1 MVLSETNTR
10 VLLVLATK
18 MATITQTPDG
28 LLVVPHPEVR
38 RWDLVMLVGL
48 LSPLDGIFNLW
59 SSVISIPKRNLPE
72 GFILNA
78 PPDETFALAHVEAK
92 TQETAEPVAVKLSQK
107 DVYLNQLRE
116 NFRLRMQPAEVS
128 QILKFLIREGM
139 TADEI
144 IAATGISSATLYRC
158 IRVSVENPEVAPQVP

>member
-10 VLLVLATK
+10 VLLMLATK

-28 LLVVPHPEVR
+28 LQVVPHPEVR

-78 PPDETFALAHVEAK
+78 PPDETFALSYVETKA
-92 TQETAEPVAVKLSQK
+92 QETVVAVKLSEK
-107 DVYLNQLRE
+107 DVCIQKLTR
-116 NFRLRMQPAEVS
+116 NFKQRMTPVEVS
-128 QILKFLIREGM
+128 QALKFLIGEGLKPE
-139 TADEI
+139 EI
-144 IAATGISSATLYRC
+144 MAETGISSATLYRC
-158 IRVSVENPEVAPQVP
+158 IKVSVENSEFARQA